1 MSNFAPK
8 FDTKMERKWDFKSWC
23 PFVIIIGFAVVC
35 FCFFQFLYPYHFF
48 FKGQNQLF
56 LMSWSYVNTLFAKP
70 AWMACLA
77 GEFLTQFYEYDV
89 AGAAILTLSLT
100 LLFVLAYKALDSLLK
115 NKWIVLS
122 VALVLTMREASCHL
136 SYAYTLSS
144 TFALIGG
151 LLMFLVLRRVVAL
164 RWSWALMAVLVG
176 TLSGYWLFGYGV
188 WAFLLLSAF
197 VVWKVA
203 VPVAIALGCL
213 MPLVRSHYNL
223 TTTGLYK
230 YPGLESWHAPDFNRE
245 TDLHMI
251 HSYEVGDWDDVIKTA
266 TSDKVLDAFR
276 VNGHPQVRLSQDAQV
291 SSTVRR
297 FMYNLVQAQR
307 GNLPDV
313 LLEFYPNYLGTF
325 TSMIG
330 TNIPMLMFMNL
341 HEFYF
346 AIGDIARAERGAF
359 MASVSVPSNR
369 NAYCVKRLAE
379 CALVRDDQK
388 ATDKFIGLLRQTI
401 PYSDWAENAAHDDR
415 YRQKAQYINLQDTIS
430 PSEESCDIMS
440 QLVKSNPQNVVA
452 LDYLL
457 CSQLLKKDIDSF
469 KRDYDLY
476 CTEHPRIKKLYQEA
490 LCIWLM
496 KNNAGQEE
504 WQKYIKDDQV
514 KDRLKEYMA
523 EKGSARFA
531 DTYWFYFDVFNLG
544 SH

>member
-1 MSNFAPK
+1 
-8 FDTKMERKWDFKSWC
+8 
-23 PFVIIIGFAVVC
+23 
-35 FCFFQFLYPYHFF
+35 
-48 FKGQNQLF
+48 
-56 LMSWSYVNTLFAKP
+56 
-70 AWMACLA
+70 
-77 GEFLTQFYEYDV
+77 
-89 AGAAILTLSLT
+89 
-100 LLFVLAYKALDSLLK
+100 
-115 NKWIVLS
+115 
-122 VALVLTMREASCHL
+122 
-136 SYAYTLSS
+136 
-144 TFALIGG
+144 
-151 LLMFLVLRRVVAL
+151 MFLVLRRAMVVRRL
-164 RWSWALMAVLVG
+164 WALVVVLAG
-176 TLSGYWLFGYGV
+176 TLLCYWLFGYGA
-188 WAFLLLSAF
+188 WAFLLLSGV
-197 VVWKVA
+197 VVWKVT
-203 VPVAIALGCL
+203 VPVAIAFACL

-223 TTTGLYK
+223 TTTALYQ
-230 YPGLESWHAPDFNRE
+230 YPGLESLHVPDFNRE

-251 HSYEVGDWDDVIKTA
+251 HSYEVGDWDDVVKTA
-266 TSDKVLDAFR
+266 TEDKVLDAFR
-276 VNGHPQVRLSQDAQV
+276 VNGHSSVRLSQNAQV
-291 SSTVRR
+291 SSTIRR
-297 FMYNLVQAQR
+297 FIYNLVQAQR

-379 CALVRDDQK
+379 CALVRNDQK
-388 ATDKFIGLLRQTI
+388 ATDKFLGLLRQTI
-401 PYSDWAENAAHDDR
+401 PYSDWAENAAHDDC
-415 YRQKAQYINLQDTIS
+415 YQQKAHFINLQDTIS
-430 PSEESCDIMS
+430 PSEESLDIML

-496 KNNAGQEE
+496 KNNAGQED

-523 EKGSARFA
+523 EKGSPRFA

-544 SH
+544 GH